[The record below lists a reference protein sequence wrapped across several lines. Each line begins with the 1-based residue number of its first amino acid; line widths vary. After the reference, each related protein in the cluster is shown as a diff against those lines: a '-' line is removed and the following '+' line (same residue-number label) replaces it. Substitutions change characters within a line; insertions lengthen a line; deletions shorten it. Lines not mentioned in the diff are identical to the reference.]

1 MNKYI
6 VLIILAMAPVV
17 LLSSCHEEV
26 RDKGEYGNYLIG
38 MYINGV
44 EYHEISG
51 TYPGW
56 GTPPVCGFRFISKP
70 QSKYVLVSG
79 GIEDLGPRDNKQDRY
94 VFHIGIYADSTLFQ
108 QNGTQ
113 FLFDN
118 RSMETEDEVYSLYKK
133 NTTVDSPIWVGY
145 LYNYDKDIV
154 YYITY
159 GWIQYYNLC
168 TWYSD
173 DGNMDNQGLWFSNVF
188 FEFMA
193 ESEDGE
199 FLRITDGY
207 CKYGENR

>member
-1 MNKYI
+1 MKRFSIFLI
-6 VLIILAMAPVV
+6 VLLA
-17 LLSSCHEEV
+17 LLPSCTPEV
-26 RDKGEYGNYLIG
+26 RDKGKYENYLIG

-56 GTPPVCGFRFISKP
+56 GSPRVCGFKLINRP
-70 QSKYVLVSG
+70 QSKYVLVLG
-79 GIEDLGPRDNKQDRY
+79 GIRDLGPRDNKQDRY
-94 VFHIGIYADSTLFQ
+94 EFAIYIYADSTLFQ

-118 RSMETEDEVYSLYKK
+118 HSMKTGDEVYSLYK
-133 NTTVDSPIWVGY
+133 NNVTVDSPKWAGY
-145 LYNYDKDIV
+145 LCNNNIV

-173 DGNMDNQGLWFSNVF
+173 DGNMENQGLWFSNVF

-193 ESEDGE
+193 ESEDGD